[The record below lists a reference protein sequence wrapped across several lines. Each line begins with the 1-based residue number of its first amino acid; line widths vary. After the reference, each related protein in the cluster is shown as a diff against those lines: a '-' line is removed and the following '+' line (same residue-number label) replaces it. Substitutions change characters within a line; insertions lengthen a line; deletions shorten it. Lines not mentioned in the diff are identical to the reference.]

1 MCKNYEVW
9 VTPLLRLRG
18 IIDTAESDRR
28 VANSGSFETLKGIE
42 VPSVTIFSVYN
53 NIYKYNSVH
62 VVYDYANTE
71 STVNANLENIVSA
84 CS

>member
-53 NIYKYNSVH
+53 NIYKYN
-62 VVYDYANTE
+62 VVNDYANTE

>member
-53 NIYKYNSVH
+53 NIYKYN
-62 VVYDYANTE
+62 VVNDYANTE
-71 STVNANLENIVSA
+71 STVNANLENIVLA